1 MSKYFRVKA
10 FYPKEN
16 MTVIIDSYGK
26 YDKLWQ
32 LSAFMV
38 QKGFKILE
46 VWDDENVPDTEI
58 PKVNTIDTSHLIVR
72 SCEEAKI

>member
-16 MTVIIDSYGK
+16 MTIIIDSYGK

-32 LSAFMV
+32 ISAFMV

-58 PKVNTIDTSHLIVR
+58 PKVKTVDTSHLIVR
-72 SCEEAKI
+72 FCKEAKI

>member
-16 MTVIIDSYGK
+16 MTVIVDSNGK

-46 VWDDENVPDTEI
+46 VWDDGKVTDTEI
-58 PKVNTIDTSHLIVR
+58 PKTNTVD
-72 SCEEAKI
+72 EEHIILCLLKKYN